1 MKLIYTANARI
12 PSEKA
17 HPYQIMQMCEAFAS
31 HGSEVTLLYAKR
43 RNPLHTEDIWGHYGI
58 PHVFSAKCLPCI
70 DLYPLAERLSGRL
83 ALVWTRFAALLAT
96 LTYTIALMFRVTRE
110 RDAVIY
116 SRDPLSLAWMAALW
130 PRRARRLFFEA
141 HTYPATGA
149 GLRLRRYLAPCI
161 GGFVVITGHLRKRYV
176 ELGIPSDR
184 LMVAHD
190 GIRGAR
196 FAIEGDRV
204 DWRERFGW
212 PENAFIVGY
221 MGRFHTLGMDKGL
234 GDLVEAVMALV
245 VVPTDRPLRLALVG
259 GPSERVDELRELL
272 VNRGCSPD
280 LVLYPGQVPA
290 AEVPGYLRAFDVCT
304 MPFPWTE
311 HFAYYASPMKL
322 FEYMASGSA
331 LVATDLPSTAEI
343 IRDGENGLLIPPGDV
358 GALTQALRRLRDDP
372 VLADRLARQANQDV
386 LDYTWEARAKRIL
399 AFIQDN
405 NQL

>member
-31 HGSEVTLLYAKR
+31 HGHEVTLLCANR
-43 RNPLHTEDIWGHYGI
+43 RNPLHTEDIWGYYGI
-58 PHVFSAKCLPCI
+58 PCVFSTKRLPCI
-70 DLYPLAERLSGRL
+70 DLYPFAERLSGRL
-83 ALVWTRFAALLAT
+83 ALAWTRFAALLAT
-96 LTYTIALMFRVTRE
+96 LTYTIALMFRVARE

-116 SRDPLSLAWMAALW
+116 SRDPLSLAWMATLW

-149 GLRLRRYLAPCI
+149 GLRLRRYLAPRI
-161 GGFVVITGHLRKRYV
+161 GGFVVITDHLRKRYS

-196 FAIEGDRV
+196 FDIKGDRAY
-204 DWRERFGW
+204 WRKQYGW
-212 PENAFIVGY
+212 SEGAFIVGY

-234 GDLVEAVMALV
+234 GDLVEAVVALA
-245 VVPTDRPLRLALVG
+245 DDQSDHLLRLALVG
-259 GPSERVDELRELL
+259 GPAERVDELRDVL

-290 AEVPGYLRAFDVCT
+290 ADVPGYLRAFDVCT

-343 IRDGENGLLIPPGDV
+343 VRDGENGLLIRPSDV
-358 GALTQALRRLRDDP
+358 EALAQALRRLRDDP
-372 VLADRLARQANQDV
+372 ALSDRLARQAAQDV

-405 NQL
+405 KS